1 MERREKVDTE
11 PTWDTADVKTGS
23 SFNMEVQWQNVLGS
37 CDSCKAVLGSALLE
51 SDFLYWWPEP
61 WGIWGELPWEL
72 TEPASLEGLE

>member
-11 PTWDTADVKTGS
+11 PTWDTADVRQE
-23 SFNMEVQWQNVLGS
+23 FIQYEVQRQNVLGS
-37 CDSCKAVLGSALLE
+37 WDSCKAVLGSALLE